1 MSSKK
6 LYVGNLPYSTT
17 DEKLRVAFEAHG
29 ELVSANVVIDRD
41 TGRSK
46 GFGFVEFANEADAAT
61 AKEALEGTEFDGRP
75 IRVDFARERAP
86 RPAGGGYSSGRGGG
100 YGGGGGGY
108 GGGGGGY
115 GSSSGGYGGGGRS
128 GGYSG
133 YGR

>member
-17 DEKLRVAFEAHG
+17 DEKLRAAFEVHG

-46 GFGFVEFANEADAAT
+46 GFGFVEFVSEAQAAV
-61 AKEALEGTEFDGRP
+61 AKEALESVELDGRP

-86 RPAGGGYSSGRGGG
+86 RPAGGGYG
-100 YGGGGGGY
+100 GGGGGGY
-108 GGGGGGY
+108 G
-115 GSSSGGYGGGGRS
+115 R
-128 GGYSG
+128 
-133 YGR
+133 R